1 MSEQSI
7 GKQAVESF
15 KQYLILEEKSRA
27 TIDKYIHDIN
37 KFLDY
42 LKEVLMLMMI
52 SFYSIVNNVRNVC
65 AFSLI
70 GLALSEIV
78 IKRKE
83 ILLLLH
89 YIYYQYF
96 YILVQLYLLL

>member
-1 MSEQSI
+1 MRSWGAPGKNGKSKRKGAIEMSEQRI

-42 LKEVLMLMMI
+42 LKV
-52 SFYSIVNNVRNVC
+52 
-65 AFSLI
+65 
-70 GLALSEIV
+70 
-78 IKRKE
+78 KQ
-83 ILLLLH
+83 
-89 YIYYQYF
+89 QYAA
-96 YILVQLYLLL
+96 VQHDQRYNQ